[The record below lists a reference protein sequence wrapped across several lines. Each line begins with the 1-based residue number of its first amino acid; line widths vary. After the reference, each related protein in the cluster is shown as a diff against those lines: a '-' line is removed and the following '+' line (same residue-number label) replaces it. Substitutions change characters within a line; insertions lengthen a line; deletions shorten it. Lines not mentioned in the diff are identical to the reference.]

1 MPFVEVAD
9 TIVTYPSPC
18 SLVAF
23 THWFGL
29 YTLCL
34 GAEGALLFFLCGD
47 LPLPRREGEVFAR
60 LVGFA
65 APFPARSHRFV
76 VSLGEALFPFEDVV
90 CPAFF
95 FDISDNLRLIGGAS
109 VLKVAGRLLI
119 ASGSKK

>member
-34 GAEGALLFFLCGD
+34 GAGDLLFFLCGD
-47 LPLPRREGEVFAR
+47 LPLPRREGDVFAR

-65 APFPARSHRFV
+65 APFPARSHLFV
-76 VSLGEALFPFEDVV
+76 VSRGEALFPFGDVV

-95 FDISDNLRLIGGAS
+95 FDIADNLRLIGDAS

-119 ASGSKK
+119 ASGSRK